1 MERANSHP
9 RKIPNQRHHSS
20 TRNPTSPSLSLL
32 YFNQVLLVV
41 DGVVRK
47 YSIDNFA
54 LHNASSLV
62 LYTTLRTGDAAPH
75 SIVIKDRYAAVRT
88 HHPPGTRTP
97 SQASACNSWSLTQTP
112 ASNPDTNPS
121 PSPNPPQ

>member
-1 MERANSHP
+1 M
-9 RKIPNQRHHSS
+9 
-20 TRNPTSPSLSLL
+20 
-32 YFNQVLLVV
+32 V

-88 HHPPGTRTP
+88 PITPPAPAHPAKPV
-97 SQASACNSWSLTQTP
+97 P
-112 ASNPDTNPS
+112 ATVGH
-121 PSPNPPQ
+121 